1 MRLLSTDASSEAHGP
16 STPASGRF
24 DPFAPEY
31 LANPYPLLGD
41 LRGTEP
47 VFFSPAVGSW
57 IVTRYATIKAVLRDV
72 QRFSASIASDPLTPL
87 CPHARQMAKDA
98 AFNVPPLLVNNDP
111 PTHERYRAFFGAPL
125 ARQRLQS
132 LRPFVEQVIDEHL
145 DRLASGE
152 KPADIVAGLTY
163 EVPAYV
169 LFRLLGIPA
178 DDVPKVKKWADSR
191 LVLTWGRPTEEEQ
204 VALTR
209 GAIEYYHYAHALVRA
224 KLENPADDYISDVI
238 RLRDGDDSK
247 ATLHEIGTTCFNLL
261 FAGHETTSSAA
272 ANMFKAVLSDR
283 ELWRGITAGEQRIAA
298 VVEEALRIDPPIQ
311 SWRRLVKEEVTLDGV
326 TIPAGSRLLM
336 MFASGNHDPEQ
347 FEDPDD
353 FRPSRRN
360 VMQHVAFGA
369 GAHFCLGAPLA
380 RMELEVMLQRAA
392 SRFPSLDLVAG
403 QEFSYV
409 PNTAARALRTLMV
422 TW

>member
-16 STPASGRF
+16 STPASDRF

-31 LANPYPLLGD
+31 LANPYRLLGE

-47 VFFSPAVGSW
+47 VFFSPVVGSW
-57 IVTRYATIKAVLRDV
+57 IVTRFETIKAVLRDT

-87 CPHARQMAKDA
+87 CPHARQMAQDA
-98 AFNVPPLLVNNDP
+98 GFNVPPLLVNNDP
-111 PTHERYRAFFGAPL
+111 PSHAHYRAFFGAPL
-125 ARQRLQS
+125 SRQRLLS

-163 EVPAYV
+163 EVPAFV
-169 LFRLLGIPA
+169 LFQLLGVPA
-178 DDVPKVKKWADSR
+178 EDVPKVKEWAASR
-191 LVLTWGRPTEEEQ
+191 LVLTWGRPTEQEQ
-204 VALTR
+204 VALTK
-209 GAIEYYHYAHALVRA
+209 GAIEYYHYAHALVRE
-224 KLENPADDYISDVI
+224 KLKNPGDDYISDVI

-247 ATLHEIGTTCFNLL
+247 ATLHEIGATCFNLL

-283 ELWRGITAGEQRIAA
+283 ELWRSITAGEQRIPA
-298 VVEEALRIDPPIQ
+298 VVEEALRIDPPVQ
-311 SWRRLVKEEVTLDGV
+311 SWRRLAKEDVTLDGV
-326 TIPAGSRLLM
+326 TIPAGSRVLM
-336 MFASGNHDPEQ
+336 MFASGNHDPQQ
-347 FEDPDD
+347 FENPED
-353 FRPSRRN
+353 FCPSRRN
-360 VMQHVAFGA
+360 VLQHVAFGA

-380 RMELEVMLQRAA
+380 RMELEIMLQRAA
-392 SRFPSLDLVAG
+392 VLFPTLDLVAR
-403 QEFSYV
+403 QEFSYI
-409 PNTAARALRTLMV
+409 PNTAARALRTLLV